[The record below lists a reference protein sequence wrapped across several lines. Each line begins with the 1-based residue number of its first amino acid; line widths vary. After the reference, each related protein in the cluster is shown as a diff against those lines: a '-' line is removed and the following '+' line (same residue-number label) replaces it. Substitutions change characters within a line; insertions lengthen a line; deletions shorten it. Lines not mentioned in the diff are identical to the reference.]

1 MPGGLIVFVILAR
14 VLYTYTRKNKNGV
27 RPPLLWRTLRYTL
40 IAIFL
45 GCSMLTAAIAFGSA
59 LVFAVRDPETA
70 VVNGVI
76 FLIVASCGFLFFF
89 PWLALMN
96 LASGGNP
103 KRAYYFAH
111 ALRFSYHSAEPYGAA
126 CFSAALAIA
135 RRGAPTR
142 NELDWI
148 QKRLTKE
155 TRALGLFGAALG
167 LTQALEGRLA
177 KDEGRHRDAEDFRER
192 ARVVFGTIT
201 YLSKAAVPRAV
212 RIFTNDYLALD
223 SAARGEWGGIESVE
237 PRSLSQTTRA
247 LRGWLRKNLLK
258 PDAKPDWRTR
268 RAAKSPIARAL
279 AGREDRE
286 PRDIQTDALFAR
298 MNRDYVALLKGERL
312 PPRAIMNLLHALDLF
327 FDSRSPVCRLSPEL
341 VADEEALAEVGNAIA
356 DSVFEALRSR
366 GAPIFAL
373 KTHRAISA
381 RVYQK
386 LESAVMGDLNAAMA
400 AVRERT
406 VRFMRGTN
414 RDEWLEVSRVR
425 ALYRRVEY
433 TLGTP
438 AAGSLVN
445 VLLFNYGNFGVMLS
459 ESIPRRRP
467 LAHAVFHVLR
477 NEAGRFHNIDALARE
492 NKNMVVTSRAD

>member
-1 MPGGLIVFVILAR
+1 MPGGLIFFVILAR
-14 VLYTYTRKNKNGV
+14 LLYTYSRKNKNGV
-27 RPPLLWRTLRYTL
+27 TPPVPWRTVRYAL
-40 IAIFL
+40 IAVFL
-45 GCSMLTAAIAFGSA
+45 AAAMIVDPFAFGAA
-59 LVFAVRDPETA
+59 LTYAARDPEAA
-70 VVNGVI
+70 VVNGII
-76 FLIVASCGFLFFF
+76 FLIVESCGFLFFF
-89 PWLALMN
+89 PWVALMN
-96 LASGGNP
+96 VAKGGNP
-103 KRAYYFAH
+103 RRAYYFAH
-111 ALRFSYHSAEPYGAA
+111 ALRFSYPSAEPYGAA

-142 NELDWI
+142 QELDWI
-148 QKRLTKE
+148 QKRLLKE

-177 KDEGRHRDAEDFRER
+177 KDEGRQPDAEDFRER
-192 ARVVFGTIT
+192 ARIVFGTIT
-201 YLSKAAVPRAV
+201 YLSNAAVPRAV

-223 SAARGEWGGIESVE
+223 SAARGEWGAIESVE
-237 PRSLSQTTRA
+237 QRSLSQTTRA

-258 PDAKPDWRTR
+258 SDAKVDWRTR
-268 RAAKSPIARAL
+268 WAAKSPIGEELAQRA
-279 AGREDRE
+279 DRE
-286 PRDIQTDALFAR
+286 PKEIQTEALFAR

-312 PPRAIMNLLHALDLF
+312 PPRAMMNLLQALDLF

-341 VADEEALAEVGNAIA
+341 VADEEALSEIGNAIA
-356 DSVFEALRSR
+356 DGVFEALRSR
-366 GAPIFAL
+366 GVPIFAL
-373 KTHRAISA
+373 KTHGAISA

-386 LESAVMGDLNAAMA
+386 LESAVMGELNAAMA
-400 AVRERT
+400 SVRERT

-425 ALYRRVEY
+425 ALYRRVET

-438 AAGSLVN
+438 AAGSLAN
-445 VLLFNYGNFGVMLS
+445 ALLFNYGNFGVMLS

-477 NEAGRFHNIDALARE
+477 NEAGRFNHIDALARE